1 MTEKIEN
8 ELKQIEYN
16 LNNTKFNGKI
26 GEQLKKA
33 FIKRRQDIINIINGQ

>member
-8 ELKQIEYN
+8 ELKEINYS

-33 FIKRRQDIINIINGQ
+33 FLKRRQDIINIINAK

>member
-16 LNNTKFNGKI
+16 LTNTKFNGKI

-33 FIKRRQDIINIINGQ
+33 FIKRRQDIIRIINAK